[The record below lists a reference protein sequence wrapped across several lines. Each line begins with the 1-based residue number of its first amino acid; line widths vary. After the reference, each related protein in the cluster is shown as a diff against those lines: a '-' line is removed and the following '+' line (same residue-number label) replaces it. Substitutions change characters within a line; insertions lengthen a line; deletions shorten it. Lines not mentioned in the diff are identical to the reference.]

1 MTKQVPPK
9 QRPSLLLQ
17 YLGLATQLVAALLL
31 AVYGGFWLDKKM
43 ALSMPVFAWLL
54 PLLILIGMLVKV
66 IRDTSNK

>member
-1 MTKQVPPK
+1 MTKESPQKPPI
-9 QRPSLLLQ
+9 LLQ

-43 ALSMPVFAWLL
+43 ALTVPVFAWLL